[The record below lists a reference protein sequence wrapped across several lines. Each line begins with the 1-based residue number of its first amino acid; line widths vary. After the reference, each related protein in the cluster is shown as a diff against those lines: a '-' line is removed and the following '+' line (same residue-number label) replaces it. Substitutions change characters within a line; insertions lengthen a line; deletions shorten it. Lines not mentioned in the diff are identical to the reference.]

1 MPRIPQYG
9 SPTVGPVQT
18 TSARFRPAD
27 NNGGAAGAV
36 ARGLQKMGQVGA
48 DAAQV
53 QAKIEDDLARTNA
66 DNLYLSASTA
76 ANGAVNDL
84 KTKMGKGALD
94 HRPIAGKAVEDA
106 LASTLAQAD
115 QRTRRYL
122 EPQLARLRMS
132 ADNEMSSYA
141 IQQSRVY
148 QQETGKAKVENAFQM
163 AVSSDDPAKR
173 AGFIQEIRDQ
183 TRVNL
188 DLAGLT
194 DPDIVEAEERKAV
207 SGAHAAVAQ
216 RYMSANDFDMADAYY
231 QANKGDMTVGDQAS
245 LSASLAAPM
254 LKRWAEQKFT
264 ALTALPSVDAEPGK
278 GGSGNPVADGGAAI
292 KALFPGVAITST
304 YRAPDHPLSK
314 ANPKSWHTKS
324 HAAVDIKPIAGMT
337 FDQYVK
343 QVEGAGYTV
352 LEAINEVGAGRSKHA
367 TGDHWH
373 IVLGKGG
380 GSGQAP
386 GARRWDLEAVTQGI
400 YSQAEKEGWSIE
412 QRDAVLDVAK
422 DRISLDEQMKRR
434 NEEDADRSASEWVLK
449 QGAGFT
455 DISQMP
461 PSIRNAL
468 SPDAARS
475 YIGVAKS
482 NAKPVEPPANSR
494 SAMELHVIQQGMPD
508 AFLKLNLGKYVGKI
522 TSAELDSAVTDQAR
536 LRGPGGDKVIQT
548 RSAISTAIGVYTDR
562 DPAMAKLLDK
572 KDRPESFARVSKDM
586 EQYLVSIT
594 GGKREPTGQE
604 MDAAWKRAIMPVAV
618 SSSSMFG
625 GGSSQV
631 PRFQAG
637 DRYQVAVPI
646 VVRERIIREWR
657 DAHGGE
663 MPPNGVIGDLYIQG
677 KGKLWE

>member
-27 NNGGAAGAV
+27 NNGGAAGAI

-84 KTKMGKGALD
+84 KAKMGKGALD

-106 LASTLAQAD
+106 LAATLSQAD

-141 IQQSRVY
+141 VQQSRVY
-148 QQETGKAKVENAFQM
+148 QQETGKAKVENAIQM

-183 TRVNL
+183 TRANL

-207 SGAHAAVAQ
+207 SGAHLAVAQ
-216 RYMSANDFDMADAYY
+216 RYMSSSDFDLADAYRL
-231 QANKGDMTVGDQAS
+231 ANLKEMTVGDQAS
-245 LSASLAAPM
+245 LTADLVAPM
-254 LKRWAEQKFT
+254 RKRWAESQFA
-264 ALTALPSVDAEPGK
+264 ALTALPSVGAEPGK

-380 GSGQAP
+380 GAGQAP

-400 YSQAEKEGWSIE
+400 YAQAEKEGWSIE

-422 DRISLDEQMKRR
+422 DRISLEEQMKRR

-461 PSIRNAL
+461 ASIRNAL
-468 SPDAARS
+468 SPDAARQ
-475 YIGVAKS
+475 YTAAAKS
-482 NAKPVEPPANSR
+482 NAKPVEPPSNGRA
-494 SAMELHVIQQGMPD
+494 AMELHAIQAGNPD
-508 AFLKLNLGKYVGKI
+508 AFRDLNLAMYVGKI
-522 TSAELDSAVTDQAR
+522 TSAELDTAVTDQAK
-536 LRGPGGDKVIQT
+536 LRGPGGDKIIQT
-548 RSAISTAIGVYTDR
+548 RSAISTAIGNYIDR
-562 DPAMAKLLDK
+562 DPAMSSLLDK
-572 KDRPESFARVSKDM
+572 KTNPASYARVAQGM
-586 EQYLVSIT
+586 ERFIT
-594 GGKREPTGQE
+594 EITKGKRDPTGQE
-604 MDAAWKRAIMPVAV
+604 MDAAWRQAIMPVVKPA
-618 SSSSMFG
+618 SGWFG
-625 GGSSQV
+625 SDEKV

-637 DRYQVAVPI
+637 ERYQVAVPI

-657 DAHGGE
+657 AARSGQ
-663 MPPNGVIGDLYIQG
+663 MPPDGVIGDLYIQG

>member
-1 MPRIPQYG
+1 
-9 SPTVGPVQT
+9 
-18 TSARFRPAD
+18 
-27 NNGGAAGAV
+27 
-36 ARGLQKMGQVGA
+36 MGQAGT
-48 DAAQV
+48 DFAQV

-76 ANGAVNDL
+76 ANDAVNDL

-115 QRTRRYL
+115 QRTRHYL
-122 EPQLARLRMS
+122 EPQLARLRAS

-141 IQQSRVY
+141 VQQGRVY

-194 DPDIVEAEERKAV
+194 DPDIVEAEERKVV
-207 SGAHAAVAQ
+207 SGTHAAITQ
-216 RYMSANDFDMADAYY
+216 RYLSAKDYDMADAYY
-231 QANKGDMTVGDQAS
+231 QANKSSMTVGDQAS

-264 ALTALPSVDAEPGK
+264 ALTVLPSVGAEPGK

-352 LEAINEVGAGRSKHA
+352 LEAIDEVGAGRSKHA

-380 GSGQAP
+380 GAGQAP

-482 NAKPVEPPANSR
+482 NAKPKAVEANGPR
-494 SAMELHVIQQGMPD
+494 ATDLELARIRNPEEF
-508 AFLKLNLGKYVGKI
+508 AKIPLGKFA
-522 TSAELDSAVTDQAR
+522 TELTPAELQSLLIEQEKIKKGDPEKSIRSKVASTINTFGVDDGLTGQDDDKGTKRRQRVAVQKIMEGE
-536 LRGPGGDKVIQT
+536 LR
-548 RSAISTAIGVYTDR
+548 A
-562 DPAMAKLLDK
+562 L
-572 KDRPESFARVSKDM
+572 
-586 EQYLVSIT
+586 T
-594 GGKREPTGQE
+594 GGKRNPTDDELYKAYQSATRDVTYRTVGF
-604 MDAAWKRAIMPVAV
+604 
-618 SSSSMFG
+618 FG
-625 GGSSQV
+625 GAGSKTKRRFELSAEDV
-631 PRFQAG
+631 PEDRRLKIIAG
-637 DRYQVAVPI
+637 YRQTYG
-646 VVRERIIREWR
+646 R
-657 DAHGGE
+657 DPTNDEIGE
-663 MPPNGVIGDLYIQG
+663 IFRNG
-677 KGKLWE
+677 KGRYW

>member
-27 NNGGAAGAV
+27 NNGGAASAV
-36 ARGLQKMGQVGA
+36 ARGLQRMGQVGT

-66 DNLYLSASTA
+66 DNLFLTASTA

-84 KTKMGKGALD
+84 KSKMGKGALD

-122 EPQLARLRMS
+122 EPQLARLRAS
-132 ADNEMSSYA
+132 ADAEMSGYA
-141 IQQSRVY
+141 VQQSRVY
-148 QQETGKAKVENAFQM
+148 QQETGKAKVENAIQM

-183 TRVNL
+183 TRANL

-194 DPDIVEAEERKAV
+194 DPEIVEAEERKAV

-216 RYMSANDFDMADAYY
+216 RYMSAKDFDMADAYY
-231 QANKGDMTVGDQAS
+231 QANKSSMTVGDQAS

-264 ALTALPSVDAEPGK
+264 ALTALPSVGAEPGK

-352 LEAINEVGAGRSKHA
+352 LEAINEVGGGRSKHA

-461 PSIRNAL
+461 ASIRNAL

-482 NAKPVEPPANSR
+482 NAKPAEPPANG
-494 SAMELHVIQQGMPD
+494 AKATELEIMRWREPER
-508 AFLKLNLGKYVGKI
+508 FKKEPLGKWAGTV
-522 TSAELDSAVTDQAR
+522 TRAELQGLMVEQAKMNAGDPNAPIR
-536 LRGPGGDKVIQT
+536 EMVSSTISTYDTPDMGFGDKKTGAQKRVRVQKIMEH
-548 RSAISTAIGVYTDR
+548 D
-562 DPAMAKLLDK
+562 LLGN
-572 KDRPESFARVSKDM
+572 
-586 EQYLVSIT
+586 T
-594 GGKREPTGQE
+594 GNKRKPTEAELYQAFINATKQVTIPHTG
-604 MDAAWKRAIMPVAV
+604 
-618 SSSSMFG
+618 MFG
-625 GGSSQV
+625 GI
-631 PRFQAG
+631 RDKTFR
-637 DRYQVAVPI
+637 RYEI
-646 VVRERIIREWR
+646 EIDNI
-657 DAHGGE
+657 
-663 MPPNGVIGDLYIQG
+663 PPNVRWQIEDAYKRKYGVTDVPPEAVVQAYQDS
-677 KGKLWE
+677 KAR